1 MCGITGFITARNLSA
16 EELKNRLDSMNTTLT
31 HRGPDDAGL
40 WVDAKDQ
47 IALAQRRLSI
57 IDLSKAGH
65 QPMHSYCRRWVMVY
79 NGETHSDQEIR
90 PLLKEKGISF
100 RGHSD
105 TETMIEACAAFG
117 VEEAVKQFIGMFAF
131 ALWDKQDK
139 RLYLVRDRIG
149 IKPLYWSYHEGVF
162 AFASELKALR
172 KSPGFS
178 AQTDSKA
185 IALYLRYGYIP
196 APYSIYKHAKKL
208 LPGTILSFKVG
219 EEPKIHPYWS
229 LKTVIENERNFNKT
243 PSKDELHILLK
254 DAVKRSMIS
263 DVPLGAFLSG
273 GIDSSLVVSLMQ
285 SQSSRPIKTFTIG
298 FNEKGYNEAPH
309 ALEIAKHL
317 GTEHTE
323 LYVSPID
330 AMDVIPKLPMIYDE
344 PFADISQIPT
354 FLVAQLARQHV
365 TVALSGDGGD
375 EVFAGY
381 NRYLMGEKIWQ
392 KCQRLP
398 ARRIIGKILSNTPH
412 PVCKALEKLLPS
424 RYKTLRPSDR
434 IAQITQ
440 ILNSKTA
447 EDLYLTLVSQWLEP
461 ESLLKTGF
469 EPKLNAFK
477 EASFL
482 NEVIEKMQYIDTLTY
497 LPDDVLTKV
506 DRATMYTSLEARVP
520 LLDHRVVAMGW
531 RYSLSEKIQGS
542 NGKLPLREILGDY
555 VPIQLFDRPKMGF
568 GVPVHDW
575 LRGPLRGWAHD
586 LLNSSDF
593 PAMIDPK
600 PIRKTWMSHLDGK
613 ANHQNALWT
622 ILMLQAW
629 HKQWKD

>member
-1 MCGITGFITARNLSA
+1 
-16 EELKNRLDSMNTTLT
+16 
-31 HRGPDDAGL
+31 
-40 WVDAKDQ
+40 
-47 IALAQRRLSI
+47 
-57 IDLSKAGH
+57 
-65 QPMHSYCRRWVMVY
+65 
-79 NGETHSDQEIR
+79 
-90 PLLKEKGISF
+90 
-100 RGHSD
+100 
-105 TETMIEACAAFG
+105 
-117 VEEAVKQFIGMFAF
+117 
-131 ALWDKQDK
+131 
-139 RLYLVRDRIG
+139 
-149 IKPLYWSYHEGVF
+149 
-162 AFASELKALR
+162 
-172 KSPGFS
+172 
-178 AQTDSKA
+178 
-185 IALYLRYGYIP
+185 
-196 APYSIYKHAKKL
+196 
-208 LPGTILSFKVG
+208 
-219 EEPKIHPYWS
+219 
-229 LKTVIENERNFNKT
+229 
-243 PSKDELHILLK
+243 
-254 DAVKRSMIS
+254 
-263 DVPLGAFLSG
+263 
-273 GIDSSLVVSLMQ
+273 
-285 SQSSRPIKTFTIG
+285 
-298 FNEKGYNEAPH
+298 
-309 ALEIAKHL
+309 
-317 GTEHTE
+317 
-323 LYVSPID
+323 
-330 AMDVIPKLPMIYDE
+330 
-344 PFADISQIPT
+344 
-354 FLVAQLARQHV
+354 
-365 TVALSGDGGD
+365 
-375 EVFAGY
+375 
-381 NRYLMGEKIWQ
+381 
-392 KCQRLP
+392 
-398 ARRIIGKILSNTPH
+398 
-412 PVCKALEKLLPS
+412 
-424 RYKTLRPSDR
+424 LRPSDR

>member
-105 TETMIEACAAFG
+105 TETMIEACATFG

-149 IKPLYWSYHEGVF
+149 IKPLYWSYYEGVF

-172 KSPGFS
+172 KSPGFP

-229 LKTVIENERNFNKT
+229 LKTVIENERSFNKT
-243 PSKDELHILLK
+243 PSKDELHVLLK

-298 FNEKGYNEAPH
+298 FNEKG
-309 ALEIAKHL
+309 
-317 GTEHTE
+317 
-323 LYVSPID
+323 
-330 AMDVIPKLPMIYDE
+330 
-344 PFADISQIPT
+344 
-354 FLVAQLARQHV
+354 
-365 TVALSGDGGD
+365 
-375 EVFAGY
+375 
-381 NRYLMGEKIWQ
+381 
-392 KCQRLP
+392 
-398 ARRIIGKILSNTPH
+398 
-412 PVCKALEKLLPS
+412 
-424 RYKTLRPSDR
+424 DR
-434 IAQITQ
+434 K
-440 ILNSKTA
+440 S
-447 EDLYLTLVSQWLEP
+447 
-461 ESLLKTGF
+461 
-469 EPKLNAFK
+469 
-477 EASFL
+477 
-482 NEVIEKMQYIDTLTY
+482 
-497 LPDDVLTKV
+497 
-506 DRATMYTSLEARVP
+506 
-520 LLDHRVVAMGW
+520 VV
-531 RYSLSEKIQGS
+531 
-542 NGKLPLREILGDY
+542 
-555 VPIQLFDRPKMGF
+555 
-568 GVPVHDW
+568 
-575 LRGPLRGWAHD
+575 
-586 LLNSSDF
+586 
-593 PAMIDPK
+593 
-600 PIRKTWMSHLDGK
+600 
-613 ANHQNALWT
+613 
-622 ILMLQAW
+622 
-629 HKQWKD
+629 